1 VPLKAAQ
8 LFPEFPRQ
16 TGRTLR
22 PVLEEPVKQPVI
34 RVIFPGNSRL
44 LTGSGINDLDLNDCV
59 GQCGFIGLMQQ
70 HKPLGVFFR
79 MMQDNLFLIGL
90 FDYKGIFCDRNVQNE
105 KGFG

>member
-8 LFPEFPRQ
+8 LFPEFLLQ
-16 TGRTLR
+16 TGGTLS
-22 PVLEEPVKQPVI
+22 PILEEPVKELVI
-34 RVIFPGNSRL
+34 GAVFPGNSRI
-44 LTGSGINDLDLNDCV
+44 LTGSGINDLNLAGCV
-59 GQCGFIGLMQQ
+59 GQCGLIGFVQQ

-90 FDYKGIFCDRNVQNE
+90 FDYKGIFCDRNAQNG